1 MLFKGTILFEDLG
14 KFCYH
19 FPMIFENLDMRPKT
33 YGSKAKAPCPHNRRR
48 SNMMLN
54 PLNLKHLNRIDESD
68 ADMITLNLEDAIAP
82 ERKREALENIA
93 LFLSHMEQSRSFIVV
108 RTNPI
113 GEGGE
118 AEIAFLNDFAF
129 DAVRVAKV
137 KDQYEIARALTLL
150 DEKKELHISLET
162 KEAFEKLTTLRIDPR
177 LTTANLGILDLL
189 TSLEL
194 PQSLVQR
201 GNPTIDYILSKFLV
215 DAKTAGIHPVGFMFQ
230 EYHDTESF
238 RAWCQ
243 REKMMGFESKACMG
257 PKQVSI
263 ANEVFGVDNEA
274 LTRARHIKAAFE
286 AHAAKGINGF
296 MDKKYDI
303 FVDEPIYR
311 DALLLLESHGEE
323 R

>member
-1 MLFKGTILFEDLG
+1 
-14 KFCYH
+14 
-19 FPMIFENLDMRPKT
+19 MIFENLDTLPKT
-33 YGSKAKAPCPHNRRR
+33 FGTKRKAPCSHRRRR

-54 PLNLKHLNRIDESD
+54 PLNLKHLNRMDESD

-82 ERKREALENIA
+82 ERKREAVGNIA
-93 LFLSHMEQSRSFIVV
+93 LFLSHMERSQSFIVV

-118 AEIAFLNDFAF
+118 EEIAFLNDFAF

-137 KDQYEIARALTLL
+137 KNQYDIARALTLL
-150 DEKKELHISLET
+150 DAQKELHISLET
-162 KEAFEKLTTLRIDPR
+162 KEAFKSLATLRIDPR

-189 TSLEL
+189 TSLGL
-194 PQSLVQR
+194 PQSLVQL

-215 DAKTAGIHPVGFMFQ
+215 DAKTTGIHPISFMFQ
-230 EYHDTESF
+230 EYNDTETF
-238 RAWCQ
+238 RKWCE

-257 PKQVSI
+257 PKQVAI
-263 ANEVFGVDNEA
+263 ANEIFGVSEEEKV
-274 LTRARHIKAAFE
+274 RAQHIKTAFE

-296 MDKKYDI
+296 MDETYGI
-303 FVDEPIYR
+303 FIDEPIYH
-311 DALLLLESHGEE
+311 DALLVLGEN